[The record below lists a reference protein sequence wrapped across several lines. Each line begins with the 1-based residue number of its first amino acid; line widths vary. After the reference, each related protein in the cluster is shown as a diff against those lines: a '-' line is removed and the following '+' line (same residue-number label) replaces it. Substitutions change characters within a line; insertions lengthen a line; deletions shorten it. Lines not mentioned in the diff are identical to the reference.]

1 MTAIDIQSARP
12 GAIKPRKFNCEHREL
27 EFRIAPMFGDPM
39 RKELA
44 ASIG

>member
-12 GAIKPRKFNCEHREL
+12 GGIKHRKFNREHREL
-27 EFRIAPMFGDPM
+27 EFRIAPMFGDPVT
-39 RKELA
+39 KELA